1 MARKEKK
8 AAEAEAEEKVSV
20 EAEETSEA
28 EKVSVEAEETSE
40 AQEACEAAETSEQ
53 PAQMTD
59 VEAKLCEQLKQK
71 DEKLLRIAAEY
82 DNYRKRTAKEKEDTY
97 QNATI
102 NVLSEFLEVADNFER
117 AKNAESEIEDYKKG
131 IEMIFSQFLD
141 KMKKLGAEPYGEA
154 GETFDPEL
162 HMAVSHI
169 EDESK
174 GEGEITEVYQRGYKL
189 GDKVIRHAVVIVA
202 N

>member
-1 MARKEKK
+1 MAKKEKK
-8 AAEAEAEEKVSV
+8 TAKAEEKEKVTAEAAEAEKKTDPA
-20 EAEETSEA
+20 EAEATETTDPA
-28 EKVSVEAEETSE
+28 ENA
-40 AQEACEAAETSEQ
+40 AQQ
-53 PAQMTD
+53 PAEQTD
-59 VEAKLCEQLKQK
+59 VEKKLCEQLKEK
-71 DEKLLRIAAEY
+71 DEKLLRLAAEY

>member
-1 MARKEKK
+1 MAKKEKK

-28 EKVSVEAEETSE
+28 QEVCEAEETEEQS
-40 AQEACEAAETSEQ
+40 AEQ
-53 PAQMTD
+53 TD
-59 VEAKLCEQLKQK
+59 VEAKLCGQLKQK

-82 DNYRKRTAKEKEDTY
+82 DNYRKRTAKEKEETY

-141 KMKKLGAEPYGEA
+141 KMKKLGAEPFGEA

>member
-1 MARKEKK
+1 MAKKEKK
-8 AAEAEAEEKVSV
+8 TAKAEEKEKVTAEAAEAEKKTNPA
-20 EAEETSEA
+20 EAEATQTADPA
-28 EKVSVEAEETSE
+28 EN
-40 AQEACEAAETSEQ
+40 AAEQ
-53 PAQMTD
+53 PAERAD

-82 DNYRKRTAKEKEDTY
+82 DNYRKRTAKEKEETY
-97 QNATI
+97 QNATM
-102 NVLSEFLEVADNFER
+102 NVLGEFLEVADNFDR

-141 KMKKLGAEPYGEA
+141 KMKKLGAEPFGEA
-154 GETFDPEL
+154 GDTFDPEL

>member
-1 MARKEKK
+1 MAKKEKK
-8 AAEAEAEEKVSV
+8 TAKAEEKEKVTAEAAEAEKKTNPA
-20 EAEETSEA
+20 EAEATQTADPA
-28 EKVSVEAEETSE
+28 EN
-40 AQEACEAAETSEQ
+40 AAEQ
-53 PAQMTD
+53 PAERAD

-82 DNYRKRTAKEKEDTY
+82 DNYRKRTAKEKEETY
-97 QNATI
+97 QNATM
-102 NVLSEFLEVADNFER
+102 NVLGEFLEVADNFER

-141 KMKKLGAEPYGEA
+141 KMKKLGAEPFGEA
-154 GETFDPEL
+154 GDTFDPEL

>member
-1 MARKEKK
+1 MAKKEKK
-8 AAEAEAEEKVSV
+8 TAKAEEKEKVTAEAAEAEKTAEAAEAEATETADP
-20 EAEETSEA
+20 AENT
-28 EKVSVEAEETSE
+28 
-40 AQEACEAAETSEQ
+40 AQQ
-53 PAQMTD
+53 PAERAD
-59 VEAKLCEQLKQK
+59 VEKKLCEQLKQK

-82 DNYRKRTAKEKEDTY
+82 DNYRKRTAKEKEETY
-97 QNATI
+97 QNATM
-102 NVLSEFLEVADNFER
+102 NVLGEFLEVADNFER

-141 KMKKLGAEPYGEA
+141 KMKKLGAEPFGAA
-154 GETFDPEL
+154 GDTFDPEL
-162 HMAVSHI
+162 HMAVSHV

>member
-1 MARKEKK
+1 MAKKEKK
-8 AAEAEAEEKVSV
+8 TAKAEEKEKVTAEAAEAEKKTNPA
-20 EAEETSEA
+20 EAEATQTADPA
-28 EKVSVEAEETSE
+28 EN
-40 AQEACEAAETSEQ
+40 AAEQ
-53 PAQMTD
+53 PAERAD

-82 DNYRKRTAKEKEDTY
+82 DNYRKRTAKEKEETY
-97 QNATI
+97 QNATM
-102 NVLSEFLEVADNFER
+102 NVLGEFLEVADNFER

-141 KMKKLGAEPYGEA
+141 KMKKLGAEPFGEA

-162 HMAVSHI
+162 HMAVSHV

>member
-1 MARKEKK
+1 MAKKEKK
-8 AAEAEAEEKVSV
+8 AAEAEAEKKAAKAEAEEKVSV

-28 EKVSVEAEETSE
+28 EKVCEAEETEEQS
-40 AQEACEAAETSEQ
+40 AE
-53 PAQMTD
+53 MTD

-82 DNYRKRTAKEKEDTY
+82 DNYRKRTAKEKEETY

-174 GEGEITEVYQRGYKL
+174 GENEIVEVYQRGYKL
-189 GDKVIRHAVVIVA
+189 GDKVIRHAAVIVA

>member
-1 MARKEKK
+1 MAKKEKK
-8 AAEAEAEEKVSV
+8 AAEAEAEKKAAKAEAEEKVSV
-20 EAEETSEA
+20 EAEEVSEA
-28 EKVSVEAEETSE
+28 QEVCEAEETEEQS
-40 AQEACEAAETSEQ
+40 AEQ
-53 PAQMTD
+53 TD

-82 DNYRKRTAKEKEDTY
+82 DNYRKRTAKEKEETY

>member
-1 MARKEKK
+1 MAKKEKK
-8 AAEAEAEEKVSV
+8 AAEAEAEEKVTAAQEAN
-20 EAEETSEA
+20 EAEESCEA
-28 EKVSVEAEETSE
+28 EAVN
-40 AQEACEAAETSEQ
+40 EAAGTEEQ
-53 PAQMTD
+53 PAERTD
-59 VEAKLCEQLKQK
+59 VETKLCEQLKQK

-82 DNYRKRTAKEKEDTY
+82 DNYRKRTAKEKEETY
-97 QNATI
+97 QNATM
-102 NVLSEFLEVADNFER
+102 NVLGEFLEVADNFER

-141 KMKKLGAEPYGEA
+141 KMKKLGAEPFGEA
-154 GETFDPEL
+154 GETFDPKL

>member
-1 MARKEKK
+1 MPANSTTLAESESVSPVF
-8 AAEAEAEEKVSV
+8 ADILEATTISPAEAEATQTADP
-20 EAEETSEA
+20 AEN
-28 EKVSVEAEETSE
+28 
-40 AQEACEAAETSEQ
+40 AAEQ
-53 PAQMTD
+53 PAERAD

-82 DNYRKRTAKEKEDTY
+82 DNYRKRTAKEKEETY
-97 QNATI
+97 QNATM
-102 NVLSEFLEVADNFER
+102 NVLGEFLEVADNFER

-141 KMKKLGAEPYGEA
+141 KMKKLGAEPFGEA
-154 GETFDPEL
+154 GDTFDPEL

>member
-1 MARKEKK
+1 MAKKEKK
-8 AAEAEAEEKVSV
+8 TAKAEEKEKVTAEAAEAEKTAEAT
-20 EAEETSEA
+20 EAEATQTTDPA
-28 EKVSVEAEETSE
+28 ENT
-40 AQEACEAAETSEQ
+40 AQQ
-53 PAQMTD
+53 PAEQTD
-59 VEAKLCEQLKQK
+59 VEKKLCEQLKQK

-82 DNYRKRTAKEKEDTY
+82 DNYRKRTAKEKEETY
-97 QNATI
+97 QNATM
-102 NVLSEFLEVADNFER
+102 NVLGEFLEVADNFER

-141 KMKKLGAEPYGEA
+141 KMKKLGAEPFGEA

>member
-1 MARKEKK
+1 MAKKEKK
-8 AAEAEAEEKVSV
+8 TAKAEEKEKVTAEAAEAEKKT
-20 EAEETSEA
+20 EATEA
-28 EKVSVEAEETSE
+28 
-40 AQEACEAAETSEQ
+40 EAAETTDPAENAAEQ
-53 PAQMTD
+53 PAEKTD
-59 VEAKLCEQLKQK
+59 VEKKLCEQLKQK

-82 DNYRKRTAKEKEDTY
+82 DNYRKRTAKEKEETY
-97 QNATI
+97 QNATM
-102 NVLSEFLEVADNFER
+102 NVLGEFLEVADNFER

-141 KMKKLGAEPYGEA
+141 KMKKLGAEPFGEA
-154 GETFDPEL
+154 GDTFDPEL

>member
-1 MARKEKK
+1 MAKKEKK
-8 AAEAEAEEKVSV
+8 AAEAEAEEKVTV
-20 EAEETSEA
+20 EAEEA
-28 EKVSVEAEETSE
+28 GEAEET
-40 AQEACEAAETSEQ
+40 CETEEKADKPSEQ
-53 PAQMTD
+53 TD

-82 DNYRKRTAKEKEDTY
+82 DNYRKRTAKEKEETY
-97 QNATI
+97 QNATM
-102 NVLSEFLEVADNFER
+102 NVLGEFLEVADNFER

-141 KMKKLGAEPYGEA
+141 KMKKLGAEPFGEA

-174 GEGEITEVYQRGYKL
+174 GENEIVEVYQRGYKL
-189 GDKVIRHAVVIVA
+189 GDKVIRHAAVIVA

>member
-1 MARKEKK
+1 MAKKEKK
-8 AAEAEAEEKVSV
+8 TAKAEEKEKVTAEAAEAEKKTEAAEAEATQTTDP
-20 EAEETSEA
+20 AENA
-28 EKVSVEAEETSE
+28 
-40 AQEACEAAETSEQ
+40 AQQ
-53 PAQMTD
+53 PAERAD
-59 VEAKLCEQLKQK
+59 VEAKLCEQLKEK

-82 DNYRKRTAKEKEDTY
+82 DNYRKRTAKEKEETY
-97 QNATI
+97 QNATM
-102 NVLSEFLEVADNFER
+102 NVLGEFLEVADNFER

-141 KMKKLGAEPYGEA
+141 KMKKLGAEPFGEA

>member
-1 MARKEKK
+1 MAKKEKKAAKAEAEKK

-28 EKVSVEAEETSE
+28 EKVCEAEETEEQS
-40 AQEACEAAETSEQ
+40 AEQ
-53 PAQMTD
+53 TD

-82 DNYRKRTAKEKEDTY
+82 DNYRKRTAKEKEETY
-97 QNATI
+97 QNATM
-102 NVLSEFLEVADNFER
+102 NVLGEFLEVADNFER

-141 KMKKLGAEPYGEA
+141 KMKKLGAEPFGEA

-174 GEGEITEVYQRGYKL
+174 GENEIVEVYQRGYKL
-189 GDKVIRHAVVIVA
+189 GDKVIRHAAVIVA

>member
-1 MARKEKK
+1 MAKKEKK
-8 AAEAEAEEKVSV
+8 TAKAEEKEKVIAEAAEAEKKTEAAEAEATQTADP
-20 EAEETSEA
+20 AENT
-28 EKVSVEAEETSE
+28 
-40 AQEACEAAETSEQ
+40 AQQ
-53 PAQMTD
+53 PAERAD

-82 DNYRKRTAKEKEDTY
+82 DNYRKRTAKEKEETY
-97 QNATI
+97 QNATM
-102 NVLSEFLEVADNFER
+102 NVLGEFLEVADNFER

-131 IEMIFSQFLD
+131 IEMIFSQFSD
-141 KMKKLGAEPYGEA
+141 KMKKLGAEPFGAA
-154 GETFDPEL
+154 GDTFDPEL
-162 HMAVSHI
+162 HMAVSHV

>member
-1 MARKEKK
+1 MAKKEKK
-8 AAEAEAEEKVSV
+8 PSAAEPEQTEEKKTEV
-20 EAEETSEA
+20 AQEEQTAPE
-28 EKVSVEAEETSE
+28 SE
-40 AQEACEAAETSEQ
+40 AQEAQQS
-53 PAQMTD
+53 D
-59 VEAKLCEQLKQK
+59 VETKLCEQLKAK

-82 DNYRKRTAKEKEDTY
+82 DNYRKRTAKEKEETY

-102 NVLSEFLEVADNFER
+102 HVLGEFLEVADNFER
-117 AKNAESEIEDYKKG
+117 AMTAESEIEDYKKG
-131 IEMIFSQFLD
+131 IEMIFNQFSD
-141 KMKKLGAEPYGEA
+141 KMKQLGAEPFGEA
-154 GETFDPEL
+154 GEHFDPEL

>member
-1 MARKEKK
+1 MAKKEKKAAKAEAEKK

-20 EAEETSEA
+20 EAEEVSEA
-28 EKVSVEAEETSE
+28 QEVCEAEETEEQS
-40 AQEACEAAETSEQ
+40 AEQ
-53 PAQMTD
+53 TD

-82 DNYRKRTAKEKEDTY
+82 DNYRKRTAKEKEETY

-141 KMKKLGAEPYGEA
+141 KMKKLGAEPFGEA

>member
-1 MARKEKK
+1 MAKKEKK
-8 AAEAEAEEKVSV
+8 AAEAEAEEKVT
-20 EAEETSEA
+20 A
-28 EKVSVEAEETSE
+28 
-40 AQEACEAAETSEQ
+40 AQEANEEEESCEAEAVNEAAETEEQ
-53 PAQMTD
+53 TAEQTD

-82 DNYRKRTAKEKEDTY
+82 DNYRKRTAKEKEETY
-97 QNATI
+97 QNATM

-141 KMKKLGAEPYGEA
+141 KMKKLGAEPFGEA

-174 GEGEITEVYQRGYKL
+174 GENEIVEVYQRGYKL
-189 GDKVIRHAVVIVA
+189 GDKVIRHAAVIVA

>member
-1 MARKEKK
+1 MAKKEKK
-8 AAEAEAEEKVSV
+8 TAKAEEKEKVTAEAAEAEKKTNPA
-20 EAEETSEA
+20 EAEATQTADPA
-28 EKVSVEAEETSE
+28 EN
-40 AQEACEAAETSEQ
+40 AAEQ
-53 PAQMTD
+53 PAERAD

-82 DNYRKRTAKEKEDTY
+82 DNYRKRTAKEKEETY
-97 QNATI
+97 QNATM
-102 NVLSEFLEVADNFER
+102 NVLGEFLEVADNFER

-141 KMKKLGAEPYGEA
+141 KMKKLGAEPFGEA
-154 GETFDPEL
+154 GETFDPKL

>member
-1 MARKEKK
+1 MAKKEKK
-8 AAEAEAEEKVSV
+8 AAEAEAEEKVTAAQEAN
-20 EAEETSEA
+20 EAEESCEA
-28 EKVSVEAEETSE
+28 EAVN
-40 AQEACEAAETSEQ
+40 EAAGTEEQ
-53 PAQMTD
+53 PAEQTD

-82 DNYRKRTAKEKEDTY
+82 DNYRKRTAKEKEETY
-97 QNATI
+97 QNATM
-102 NVLSEFLEVADNFER
+102 NVLGEFLEVADNFER

-141 KMKKLGAEPYGEA
+141 KMKKLGAEPFGEA

-174 GEGEITEVYQRGYKL
+174 GENEIVEVYQRGYKL
-189 GDKVIRHAVVIVA
+189 GDKVIRHAAVIVA

>member
-1 MARKEKK
+1 MAKKEKK
-8 AAEAEAEEKVSV
+8 TAKAEEKEKVTAEAAEAEKTAPAEN
-20 EAEETSEA
+20 A
-28 EKVSVEAEETSE
+28 
-40 AQEACEAAETSEQ
+40 AQQ
-53 PAQMTD
+53 PAERAD

-82 DNYRKRTAKEKEDTY
+82 DNYRKRTAKEKEETY
-97 QNATI
+97 QNATM
-102 NVLSEFLEVADNFER
+102 NVLGEFLEVADNFER

-141 KMKKLGAEPYGEA
+141 KMKKLGAEPFGEA

-162 HMAVSHI
+162 HMAVYHL

>member
-1 MARKEKK
+1 MAKKEKK
-8 AAEAEAEEKVSV
+8 AAKAEAEEKVSVEAEAEKKVSV

-28 EKVSVEAEETSE
+28 EKACAAE
-40 AQEACEAAETSEQ
+40 ETSEQ
-53 PAQMTD
+53 PAEMTD

-82 DNYRKRTAKEKEDTY
+82 DNYRKRTAKEKEETY

>member
-1 MARKEKK
+1 MAKKEKK
-8 AAEAEAEEKVSV
+8 TAKAEEKEKVTAEAAEAEKKTEAAEAEA
-20 EAEETSEA
+20 
-28 EKVSVEAEETSE
+28 
-40 AQEACEAAETSEQ
+40 AETTDPAENTAEQ
-53 PAQMTD
+53 PAERAD

-82 DNYRKRTAKEKEDTY
+82 DNYRKRTAKEKEETY
-97 QNATI
+97 QNATM
-102 NVLSEFLEVADNFER
+102 NVLGEFLEVADNFER

-141 KMKKLGAEPYGEA
+141 KMKKLGAEPFGEA